1 MKEENNTEGPQY
13 DLRSRDTIIP
23 PSRYAL
29 QDQLQGQRV
38 EDKVKTL
45 TRKSADKKGLTT
57 KKIMQIK
64 KLIEEK
70 GSRKKLKF
78 FHKSLIMVKREAENL
93 HEELM
98 ELLAENDQNY
108 SDDWIEDISFNVDEC
123 SREINEYLISRRDD
137 PLPDTISKASFVNE
151 YLRGFVQEEISNEGI
166 SDLANQLNKLTIKV
180 GENSITK
187 EALAAAKKHK
197 EIKRKQSIRDQ
208 TTIKKSAQI
217 SNGSQQR
224 RVN

>member
-1 MKEENNTEGPQY
+1 
-13 DLRSRDTIIP
+13 
-23 PSRYAL
+23 
-29 QDQLQGQRV
+29 
-38 EDKVKTL
+38 
-45 TRKSADKKGLTT
+45 
-57 KKIMQIK
+57 
-64 KLIEEK
+64 
-70 GSRKKLKF
+70 
-78 FHKSLIMVKREAENL
+78 MVKREAENL

-151 YLRGFVQEEISNEGI
+151 CLRGFVQEKISNEGI

-187 EALAAAKKHK
+187 EVLAAAKKHK
-197 EIKRKQSIRDQ
+197 EIKRKQLIRDQ
-208 TTIKKSAQI
+208 TTIKKSTQI
-217 SNGSQQR
+217 SNGCQQQR
-224 RVN
+224 AN